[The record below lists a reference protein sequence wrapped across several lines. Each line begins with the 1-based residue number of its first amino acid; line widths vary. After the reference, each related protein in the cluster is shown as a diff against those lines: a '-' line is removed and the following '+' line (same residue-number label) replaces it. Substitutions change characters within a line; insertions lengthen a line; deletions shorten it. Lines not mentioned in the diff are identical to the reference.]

1 MKTLNL
7 PSISKK
13 NIAIQITNSAERAI
27 RQGHPWLF
35 ENGITKQSHQG
46 KMGDLAV
53 IFDKKR
59 KFIGIGLYDPDSMI
73 RVRILRV
80 LKPATIGQQFFEEK
94 LNTANQRRAPLR
106 DATQKTTGY
115 RLLHGENDG
124 MPGIIIDRYAQ
135 TAVIKL
141 YTPAWIPHLQDVVDA
156 LESIF
161 PAKRVILRLSS
172 RAKALTT
179 KESLYDGMI
188 LVGEKLNAP
197 IIFHENGLKFE
208 VDPIHGQK
216 TGFFLDQREN
226 RARVEALAKG
236 KNVLNVFSY
245 TGGFSVYAARGG
257 AKEVVSL
264 DASLPAINAGKRN
277 LELNKPDKS
286 LKAVKFENIVGDAF
300 EIMAKMKKQNRLF
313 DMVIID
319 PPSFAHKKSQI
330 EGAIRAYKKLTRLG
344 VSILAPKGVLVQAS
358 CSSRVD
364 TELFFDTVHLAARQA
379 RRPLIEIERSSH
391 ALDHPIGFPE
401 GEYLKCL
408 FAKVR

>member
-1 MKTLNL
+1 
-7 PSISKK
+7 
-13 NIAIQITNSAERAI
+13 
-27 RQGHPWLF
+27 
-35 ENGITKQSHQG
+35 
-46 KMGDLAV
+46 
-53 IFDKKR
+53 
-59 KFIGIGLYDPDSMI
+59 
-73 RVRILRV
+73 
-80 LKPATIGQQFFEEK
+80 
-94 LNTANQRRAPLR
+94 
-106 DATQKTTGY
+106 
-115 RLLHGENDG
+115 

-141 YTPAWIPHLQDVVDA
+141 YTPAWIPHLQDVVNA

-216 TGFFLDQREN
+216 TGFFLDQRDN
-226 RARVEALAKG
+226 RARVESLAKG
-236 KNVLNVFSY
+236 KSVLNTFSY
-245 TGGFSVYAARGG
+245 TGGFSIYAARGG
-257 AKEVVSL
+257 AKKVVSL
-264 DASLPAINAGKRN
+264 DASQPAINAAKRN
-277 LELNKPDKS
+277 FSLN
-286 LKAVKFENIVGDAF
+286 FENINRHKGIVGDAF
-300 EIMAKMKKQNRLF
+300 EIMSQMKKQNRLF
-313 DMVIID
+313 DMVVID
-319 PPSFAHKKSQI
+319 PPSFAHNKSQI

-344 VSILAPKGVLVQAS
+344 VGILAPKGTLVQAS

-379 RRPLIEIERSSH
+379 GRPLKEIERSGH

-408 FAKVR
+408 FAVSP